1 MQPERNTGADKLE
14 GMKGVYARWA
24 GIYDLIYSQLLKPGQ
39 KAAISAAGRH
49 GRRILE
55 VGVGTGLAL
64 DHYPEHMKVTGI
76 DLSPHMLS
84 KAEERRHRKK
94 LGHVERLAVMD
105 ACNLD
110 FDNAHFDAVL
120 ALYVLTLV
128 PDATRA
134 LNEFARVT
142 RPGGGIIV
150 VSHIGA
156 NDGFVA
162 ELEEK
167 VAPLAKKIGWSA
179 DFKLSRITDWAE
191 RTGLARFEE
200 MKSLPPAGLFKVVR
214 LTRTDLPF
222 AAAHK
227 DH

>member
-1 MQPERNTGADKLE
+1 MQQNQPAKIEKLE

-24 GIYDLIYSQLLKPGQ
+24 GVYDLVYSQLLKPGQ
-39 KAAISAAGRH
+39 KAAIRAAGNH

-64 DHYPEHMKVTGI
+64 DHYPGHMQVTGI
-76 DLSPHMLS
+76 DLSPHMLL
-84 KAEERRHRKK
+84 KAEERRLKK
-94 LGHVERLAVMD
+94 RLDHVERLEVMD
-105 ACNLD
+105 ACNLAFED
-110 FDNAHFDAVL
+110 QSFDAVL
-120 ALYVLTLV
+120 ALYMLTLV
-128 PDATRA
+128 PEPDKA

-156 NDGFVA
+156 DDGLVA
-162 ELEEK
+162 EIEEK

-191 RTGLARFEE
+191 RTGLARLDEI
-200 MKSLPPAGLFKVVR
+200 KSLPPAGFFKVVQ
-214 LTRTDLPF
+214 LTRTDRPYTE
-222 AAAHK
+222 AHK

>member
-1 MQPERNTGADKLE
+1 MKSGQTLSPKTSD
-14 GMKGVYARWA
+14 GMRGIYARWA
-24 GIYDLIYSQLLKPGQ
+24 GVYDIVYSKLLKPGQ
-39 KAAISAAGRH
+39 KAAISAASGH

-64 DHYPEHMKVTGI
+64 DHYPQHLRVTGI

-84 KAEERRHRKK
+84 KAEDRRRTKK
-94 LGHVERLAVMD
+94 LEHVEHLEVMD
-105 ACNLD
+105 ACNLSFED
-110 FDNAHFDAVL
+110 GRFDAVL
-120 ALYVLTLV
+120 ALYMITLV
-128 PDATRA
+128 PDPDKA

-142 RPGGGIIV
+142 RPGGGIVI

-156 NDGFVA
+156 EDGLFA
-162 ELEEK
+162 EIEEK

-179 DFKLSRITDWAE
+179 DFKLARITDWAE
-191 RTGLARFEE
+191 RTGLAQFDAIRNV
-200 MKSLPPAGLFKVVR
+200 PPAGFFKVVK
-214 LTRTDLPF
+214 LTRTNLPY